1 MMGDFASNVGPL
13 GETTVF
19 ITAGEFFPFSISGV
33 ICVEAA
39 AILTGIM
46 CIHIYNYVKCLI

>member
-1 MMGDFASNVGPL
+1 
-13 GETTVF
+13 
-19 ITAGEFFPFSISGV
+19 V

-46 CIHIYNYVKCLI
+46 CIHIYNYVKCLIWKQPRVKNNFTSYTVSSRIIMQK